1 MKRLLS
7 LLVGEYQNFINIEEI
22 EFLKKCNNECKI
34 GWIQSLYHII
44 HNNNNNNND
53 NNNNVLIGIFRIC
66 NLFMATLYERKKSW
80 LNTDH
85 SDVPRVNSFQ
95 PSNDQLCNTPSLQS
109 LRPPSPK
116 KFDIWNSLGHDFQNY
131 GTHLGNFFLSHTLV

>member
-1 MKRLLS
+1 MCAKLN
-7 LLVGEYQNFINIEEI
+7 EYNPFTISYIT
-22 EFLKKCNNECKI
+22 
-34 GWIQSLYHII
+34 II
-44 HNNNNNNND
+44 IK

-66 NLFMATLYERKKSW
+66 NLLMAILNKREKSW

-85 SDVPRVNSFQ
+85 DDVPRVNSFQ
-95 PSNDQLCNTPSLQS
+95 PSNDQLCNTPSLQG

-131 GTHLGNFFLSHTLV
+131 GTHLGNFFLRHTLV